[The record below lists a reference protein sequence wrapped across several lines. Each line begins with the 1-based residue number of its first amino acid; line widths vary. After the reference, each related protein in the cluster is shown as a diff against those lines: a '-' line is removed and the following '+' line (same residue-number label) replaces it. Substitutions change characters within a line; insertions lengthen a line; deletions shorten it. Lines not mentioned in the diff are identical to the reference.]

1 MAGSRRDVEPI
12 SASVDV
18 LRRQFGLARRDRL
31 EVLADGWSDLVGA
44 DVAANSVLIDL
55 RNGTL
60 TVDVGDSAT
69 ADVLAWSKRR
79 VVSAARDL
87 CPDERIVD
95 LRVRVRPHDRG
106 TGPLT

>member
-1 MAGSRRDVEPI
+1 MAGSRRDIEPI
-12 SASVDV
+12 GVSVDV

-31 EVLADGWSDLVGA
+31 DILADHWPDLVGP
-44 DVAANSVLIDL
+44 DVAASSVLIDL

-79 VVSAARDL
+79 VVTAARDL

-95 LRVRVRPHDRG
+95 VRVRVRPTQQGASRA
-106 TGPLT
+106 T